1 MAQSKVEI
9 CNVALGMLGAGSI
22 RDFTEDNK
30 RARMC
35 NAFYLPIC
43 DALVARFDW
52 PFARRIA
59 KLQQIV
65 TTEPV
70 PTGWYPYQL
79 PTDCL
84 TPRDLFPEGSQ
95 DKWVIMGRLLL
106 CQKSEDV
113 YLRYTSRVN
122 ESGTF
127 PEPFAGLLAQ
137 ALAVQLCM
145 PITQDKELYKALGQQ
160 YTWSLNEAMENEAN
174 IGCEYREADNDPNVE
189 LFVTAGGNGG
199 RAWESID

>member
-9 CNVALGMLGAGSI
+9 CNVALGMLGAGPI
-22 RDFTEDNK
+22 RDFTEENK

-43 DALVARFDW
+43 DSLVARFDW

-59 KLQQIV
+59 KLQQVV

-113 YLRYTSRVN
+113 YLRYTSRIN

-127 PEPFAGLLAQ
+127 PEPFSGYLLRLWQFSYACRLPRIKSCIKYS
-137 ALAVQLCM
+137 ASSTRGRLTRPWKMKLISVTSIVK
-145 PITQDKELYKALGQQ
+145 PIMIP
-160 YTWSLNEAMENEAN
+160 TWNSL
-174 IGCEYREADNDPNVE
+174 
-189 LFVTAGGNGG
+189 
-199 RAWESID
+199 